1 MMIVESMVATSFSS
15 EAVWAQTSARHT
27 VRVRPGRTTRPS
39 ARKRS
44 PWAGARRLILNSTAR
59 TSVFA
64 GAKLDVAKPDPVDV
78 KGYGAWLKQYEAGLA
93 IQKAATEAIS

>member
-1 MMIVESMVATSFSS
+1 MLAEYL
-15 EAVWAQTSARHT
+15 
-27 VRVRPGRTTRPS
+27 
-39 ARKRS
+39 RS
-44 PWAGARRLILNSTAR
+44 GKGKVLGDYLNER
-59 TSVFA
+59 VFA